1 MLTEME
7 GAPYIAYLRA
17 KKVQIDLMPEI
28 AAGEWTEAKI
38 THSVKKELLLVDK
51 GLLDKA
57 TNAFVS
63 FLRYYK
69 EHQLSFIFALKE
81 LDIGAVANS
90 FFLFRLPRVK
100 EILGRKIGSFA

>member
-1 MLTEME
+1 MLIK
-7 GAPYIAYLRA
+7 PL
-17 KKVQIDLMPEI
+17 
-28 AAGEWTEAKI
+28 AALEEQPGQQTEAMI
-38 THSVKKELLLVDK
+38 AHTVKMDLLIKDK

-57 TNAFVS
+57 TNGFVS

-69 EHQLSFIFALKE
+69 EHQLAYIFALKE

-100 EILGRKIGSFA
+100 EILGKRINSFVQANAYEGVSTTNV